1 MLKGMLSISMTSQRI
16 FPMEN
21 DKQQWE
27 IILPSKV
34 VKKIMRT
41 QPKEQVRIK
50 QKILALKDGIDKEEC
65 KRLQGRIDWRMK
77 VGNWRVLFRIDFI
90 RKQILIT
97 DFGSRGD
104 VYK

>member
-1 MLKGMLSISMTSQRI
+1 
-16 FPMEN
+16 MEN

-27 IILPSKV
+27 IILPTKV
-34 VKKIMRT
+34 AKKIMRT

-50 QKILALKDGIDKEEC
+50 QKILALKSGIDKEEC
-65 KRLQGRIDWRMK
+65 KRLQGRPDWRMK
-77 VGNWRVLFRIDFI
+77 VGNWRILFRLDFI

-97 DFGSRGD
+97 DFGPRGD